1 MAKKK
6 NPVQAAN
13 QRARETLQGVISG
26 RLPVRNGIIQYPAP
40 RPPAGS
46 YDPIL
51 NAQAR
56 ASGRGLGDLT
66 RDIERQRERGA
77 EDYGTQGGLLDRGQ
91 DRTLADILTGETR
104 TREDKDRAIAD
115 LDLQYDRLA
124 TRQAEGARVAGVTS
138 QGLLNKSAQVRDAN
152 ETRDQQPIL
161 TSFNR
166 AMQDFG
172 TARTRT
178 GEDYGTQ
185 KSLLDR
191 DYGRTY
197 GQFGD
202 LTTQLT
208 RAGRENQFFR
218 QDIAEQRAYQ
228 AAQTGWKAP
237 KVRAFTPGRKRPR

>member
-6 NPVQAAN
+6 NKKKS
-13 QRARETLQGVISG
+13 T
-26 RLPVRNGIIQYPAP
+26 

-56 ASGRGLGDLT
+56 ASKRGLGDLT
-66 RDIERQRERGA
+66 RDTEQQRERGL
-77 EDYGTQGGLLDRGQ
+77 EDYNSQTGLLSTGR

-104 TREDKDRAIAD
+104 AGEDKNRALAD

-124 TRQAEGARVAGVTS
+124 TRQAEGARVSGVTS
-138 QGLLNKSAQVRDAN
+138 QGLLNKSASVRDAN

-178 GEDYGTQ
+178 GEDFNTRSG
-185 KSLLDR
+185 LLNT
-191 DYGRTY
+191 DYQRTY

-208 RAGRENQFFR
+208 RAGRENTFFQ
-218 QDIAEQRAYQ
+218 QDINEQKAYQ

-237 KVRAFTPGRKRPR
+237 KPKRKPTATIGRPRVGVNF

>member
-6 NPVQAAN
+6 NPVKQAN
-13 QRARETLQGVISG
+13 KRAENTLQDIISG
-26 RLPVRNGIIQYPAP
+26 DLPVRGGIVQYPAP

-56 ASGRGLGDLT
+56 ASKRGLGDLT
-66 RDIERQRERGA
+66 RDIETQRERGL
-77 EDYGTQGGLLDRGQ
+77 EDFGSTMGQ
-91 DRTLADILTGETR
+91 LTTGRDRTLADILTGESRATQ
-104 TREDKDRAIAD
+104 DRDTALSN

-138 QGLLNKSAQVRDAN
+138 QGLLNKSAAVRDAN
-152 ETRDQQPIL
+152 EVRDQQPIL
-161 TSFNR
+161 TSFGR

-172 TARTRT
+172 TARTRV
-178 GEDYGTQ
+178 GEDFTARSG
-185 KSLLDR
+185 LLKA
-191 DYGRTY
+191 DYDRTY
-197 GQFGD
+197 GEFGD
-202 LTTQLT
+202 LTKQLT
-208 RAGRENQFFR
+208 RAGRENQFFQ

-237 KVRAFTPGRKRPR
+237 KTRAFTPGRKRR